1 MRAKGAEREE
11 ASSQNVA
18 ASYVSLA
25 RRRTL
30 TILGVGD

>member
-1 MRAKGAEREE
+1 MRAKGAERE